1 MLIGRVLVE
10 GDGDLS
16 TAYNLA
22 KQIQVAPHRCR
33 AFVQSQEEERNLP
46 MLKPDG
52 SKNIGARSVQQL
64 DRFSQMNLVWFQDWT
79 ALRTLFV

>member
-22 KQIQVAPHRCR
+22 KQIQV
-33 AFVQSQEEERNLP
+33 ERLAIRQRN
-46 MLKPDG
+46 
-52 SKNIGARSVQQL
+52 Q
-64 DRFSQMNLVWFQDWT
+64 
-79 ALRTLFV
+79 